1 MKEAKA
7 GSIRQSVIA
16 GSWYPGQ
23 PDELRRTLEGY
34 LADAEKVELGGK
46 PREGELKALISP
58 HAGYAYSGPTA
69 AYAYKQLED
78 GLSTVSGATSGH
90 RPAFDTVAV
99 LSPSHQAHLGR
110 FAVTRASHYETPL
123 GLVEVDAELVEA
135 LGKEVTLNRVGFDG
149 EHSLEIQ
156 LPFLQQVLGAFTLLP
171 VMLGESLTSDRSLV
185 VCRELSAA
193 LAKLLRD
200 RKALIVASTDLAH
213 LYDYNDVVR
222 HDRVIIELVERFD
235 VEGLARALIEGRGQA
250 CGGASVVTALLTAQ
264 TLGANRA
271 TVLHYTN
278 SGDVTGDRQPG
289 SYTVG
294 YMAAAVYQT

>member
-1 MKEAKA
+1 MREVKA
-7 GSIRQSVIA
+7 GSVRQSAIA
-16 GSWYPGQ
+16 GKWYPGQ
-23 PDELRRTLEGY
+23 PDALRRTLEGY
-34 LADAEKVELGGK
+34 LADAEKVEL
-46 PREGELKALISP
+46 EGELMALISP

-78 GLSTVSGATSGH
+78 G
-90 RPAFDTVAV
+90 PAFDTVAL
-99 LSPSHQAHLGR
+99 LSPLHQAFLGHL
-110 FAVTRASHYETPL
+110 AVTKASHYETPL

-135 LGKEVTLNRVGFDG
+135 LGKEVTLNRVGSDG

-171 VMLGESLTSDRSLV
+171 VMLGEPLTSDRSLAA
-185 VCRELSAA
+185 CRELSAA

-213 LYDYNDVVR
+213 LYDYDEVIR
-222 HDRVIIELVERFD
+222 HDRVMTELVESFD
-235 VEGLARALIEGRGQA
+235 IEGLAQALLESRCHA
-250 CGGASVVTALLTAQ
+250 CGGAPVVTALLTAQ
-264 TLGANRA
+264 ALGANRA

-278 SGDVTGDRQPG
+278 SGDVTGNRRPG

-294 YMAAAVYQT
+294 YMAAAVYQV

>member
-1 MKEAKA
+1 MREMREMKA
-7 GSIRQSVIA
+7 GGIRQSVIA

-23 PDELRRTLEGY
+23 PDVLRRTLEGY
-34 LADAEKVELGGK
+34 LADAEKLEL
-46 PREGELKALISP
+46 EGELKALISP

-78 GLSTVSGATSGH
+78 G
-90 RPAFDTVAV
+90 PAFDTVAV
-99 LSPSHQAHLGR
+99 LSPSHQAYLGR
-110 FAVTRASHYETPL
+110 FAVTRAGYYETPL

-135 LGKEVTLNRVGFDG
+135 LDEEVTLNRVGFDG

-171 VMLGESLTSDRSLV
+171 VMLGESLTNDRGLAA
-185 VCRELSAA
+185 CRELSEA

-200 RKALIVASTDLAH
+200 REALIVASTDLSH

-222 HDRVIIELVERFD
+222 HDREMVELVGRFD
-235 VEGLARALIEGRGQA
+235 IEGLARALIEGRCHA
-250 CGGASVVTALLTAQ
+250 CGGAPVVATLLTAQ
-264 TLGANRA
+264 TLGANQA

-278 SGDVTGDRQPG
+278 SSDVTGNRRPG
-289 SYTVG
+289 SYIVG
-294 YMAAAVYQT
+294 YMAAAIYQA

>member
-1 MKEAKA
+1 MREVKA
-7 GSIRQSVIA
+7 GGIRQSVIA

-23 PDELRRTLEGY
+23 PDVLRRTLEGY
-34 LADAEKVELGGK
+34 LADAEKVELGG
-46 PREGELKALISP
+46 ELMALISP

-69 AYAYKQLED
+69 AYAYKQLEN
-78 GLSTVSGATSGH
+78 G
-90 RPAFDTVAV
+90 PAFDTVAV
-99 LSPSHQAHLGR
+99 LSPLHQAFLGR
-110 FAVTRASHYETPL
+110 FAVTRAGYYETPL

-135 LGKEVTLNRVGFDG
+135 LGEEVTLNRVGFDG

-156 LPFLQQVLGAFTLLP
+156 LPFLQQVLGTFTLLP
-171 VMLGESLTSDRSLV
+171 VMLGEALTSGRGLAAG
-185 VCRELSAA
+185 RELSAA

-213 LYDYNDVVR
+213 LYNYDDVVR
-222 HDRVIIELVERFD
+222 HDRVVIELVERFD

-250 CGGASVVTALLTAQ
+250 CGGAPVVAALLTAQ
-264 TLGANRA
+264 ALGANRA

-278 SGDVTGDRQPG
+278 SGDVTGDRRPG

-294 YMAAAVYQT
+294 YMAAAVYQA

>member
-1 MKEAKA
+1 MREVKA
-7 GSIRQSVIA
+7 GGVRQSVIA

-23 PDELRRTLEGY
+23 PDVLRRTLEGY
-34 LADAEKVELGGK
+34 LADAEKVKL
-46 PREGELKALISP
+46 EGELKALISP

-78 GLSTVSGATSGH
+78 G
-90 RPAFDTVAV
+90 PAFETVAV
-99 LSPSHQAHLGR
+99 LSPLHQAFLGR
-110 FAVTRASHYETPL
+110 FAVTRAGYYETPL

-135 LGKEVTLNRVGFDG
+135 LGEEVTLNRVGRDG

-171 VMLGESLTSDRSLV
+171 VMLGEPLTSERSLAAG
-185 VCRELSAA
+185 RELSAA

-213 LYDYNDVVR
+213 LYNYDDVVR
-222 HDRVIIELVERFD
+222 HDRVMIELVERFD

-250 CGGASVVTALLTAQ
+250 CGGAPVVAALLTAQ
-264 TLGANRA
+264 ALGANRA

-278 SGDVTGDRQPG
+278 SGDVTGNRRPG

-294 YMAAAVYQT
+294 YMAAAVYQA